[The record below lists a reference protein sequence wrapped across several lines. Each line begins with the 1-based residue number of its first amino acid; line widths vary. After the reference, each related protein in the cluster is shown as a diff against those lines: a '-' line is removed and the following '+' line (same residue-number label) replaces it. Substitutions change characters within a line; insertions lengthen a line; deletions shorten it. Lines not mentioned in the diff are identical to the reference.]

1 MTVRRTSGAV
11 SRLSLHVDGLVRAI
25 GPLPHIFAGLV
36 VVALI
41 LMLAACATPQP
52 PNPYTQAPPPQ
63 HALVAHSP
71 MADLLFGALIFV
83 LF

>member
-1 MTVRRTSGAV
+1 MT
-11 SRLSLHVDGLVRAI
+11 RA
-25 GPLPHIFAGLV
+25 LLL
-36 VVALI
+36 ALA
-41 LMLAACATPQP
+41 LTACATPQP

>member
-1 MTVRRTSGAV
+1 MPVGIYAAQALRNLGVWAAAE
-11 SRLSLHVDGLVRAI
+11 SRLARAENVRA
-25 GPLPHIFAGLV
+25 
-36 VVALI
+36 AL
-41 LMLAACATPQP
+41 LLALALTACATPQP